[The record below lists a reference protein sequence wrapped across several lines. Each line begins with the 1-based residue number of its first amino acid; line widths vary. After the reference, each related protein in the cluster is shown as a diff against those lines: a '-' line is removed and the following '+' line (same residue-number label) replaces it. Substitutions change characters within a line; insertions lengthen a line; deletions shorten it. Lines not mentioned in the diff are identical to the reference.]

1 MIKNENKKNQ
11 QTEKKSILCTVGRTG
26 SGKNYISERLS
37 TILNYPLVVSHTTR
51 PKRDNETNGVEHWFD
66 SKEEF
71 DTLMQNNT
79 VIAYTKIGEYEY
91 CALLEDI
98 GDNAIYIIDPHG
110 IEYLKENFKDQINLK
125 IIYIYCDEYIRR
137 ARASTRS
144 DFKIAWEDR
153 NKAEDEQFTEFEMNR
168 PWDLLIDNSHA
179 NLNMDWVKKQVK
191 WMMER
196 ETKNDI

>member
-11 QTEKKSILCTVGRTG
+11 QTEKKTILCTVGRTG

-110 IEYLKENFKDQINLK
+110 IEYLKQNFKDQINLK

-153 NKAEDEQFTEFEMNR
+153 NKAEDEQFTEFEANR
-168 PWDLLIDNSHA
+168 PWNLLIDNSHA

-196 ETKNDI
+196 GTKNGI

>member
-11 QTEKKSILCTVGRTG
+11 QTEKKTILCTVGRTG

-37 TILNYPLVVSHTTR
+37 TILDYPLVVSHTTR

-66 SKEEF
+66 TKEEF
-71 DTLMQNNT
+71 NALIQNNT
-79 VIAYTKIGEYEY
+79 MIAYTKIGEYEY

-98 GDNAIYIIDPHG
+98 SDNAIYIIDPHG
-110 IEYLKENFKDQINLK
+110 IEYLKQNFKDQINLK

-144 DFKIAWEDR
+144 DFKTKWEQR
-153 NKAEDEQFTEFEMNR
+153 NKDEDAQFTEFEANR
-168 PWDLLIDNSHA
+168 KWNLLIDNSKA
-179 NLNMDWVKKQVK
+179 VLDMTAITKKVRK
-191 WMMER
+191 MLESR
-196 ETKNDI
+196 

>member
-1 MIKNENKKNQ
+1 MDKNETMNKK
-11 QTEKKSILCTVGRTG
+11 TIICIVGRTS
-26 SGKNYISERLS
+26 SGKDYISKRLS
-37 TILNYPLVVSHTTR
+37 TILDYPLVVSHTTR

-71 DTLMQNNT
+71 DDLMQNNT

-110 IEYLKENFKDQINLK
+110 IEYLKQNFKNQINLK
-125 IIYIYCDEYIRR
+125 IIYMYCDEYIRR

-191 WMMER
+191 WMLER
-196 ETKNDI
+196 GN

>member
-1 MIKNENKKNQ
+1 MNNENKK
-11 QTEKKSILCTVGRTG
+11 TIICIVGRTS
-26 SGKNYISERLS
+26 SGKDYIAKRLS

-71 DTLMQNNT
+71 DDLMQNNT

-110 IEYLKENFKDQINLK
+110 IEYLKQNFKNQINLK
-125 IIYIYCDEYIRR
+125 IIYMYCDEYIRR

-144 DFKIAWEDR
+144 DFKTKWEQR
-153 NKAEDEQFTEFEMNR
+153 NKDEDAQFTEFEANR
-168 PWDLLIDNSHA
+168 KWNLLIDNSKA
-179 NLNMDWVKKQVK
+179 VLDMTAITKKVRRMLK
-191 WMMER
+191 DGVYY
-196 ETKNDI
+196 K

>member
-11 QTEKKSILCTVGRTG
+11 QTEKKTILCTVGRTG

-37 TILNYPLVVSHTTR
+37 TILDYPLVVSHTTR

-66 SKEEF
+66 TKEEF
-71 DTLMQNNT
+71 DTLIQNNT
-79 VIAYTKIGEYEY
+79 MIAYTKIGEYEY

-110 IEYLKENFKDQINLK
+110 IEYLKQNFKNQINLK
-125 IIYIYCDEYIRR
+125 IIYMYCDEYIRR

-179 NLNMDWVKKQVK
+179 NLNMERVKKQVK
-191 WMMER
+191 RMLER
-196 ETKNDI
+196 EN

>member
-11 QTEKKSILCTVGRTG
+11 QTEKKTILCTVGRTG

-37 TILNYPLVVSHTTR
+37 TILDYPLVVSHTTR

-71 DTLMQNNT
+71 DDLMQNNT

-110 IEYLKENFKDQINLK
+110 IEYLKQNFKNQINLK
-125 IIYIYCDEYIRR
+125 IIYMYCDEYIRR

-144 DFKIAWEDR
+144 DFKTKWEQR
-153 NKAEDEQFTEFEMNR
+153 NKDEDAQFTEFESNR
-168 PWDLLIDNSHA
+168 KWNLLIDNSKA
-179 NLNMDWVKKQVK
+179 VLDMTAITKKVRR
-191 WMMER
+191 MLESH
-196 ETKNDI
+196 

>member
-1 MIKNENKKNQ
+1 MININKS
-11 QTEKKSILCTVGRTG
+11 KKKTIITIIGRSGVG
-26 SGKNYISERLS
+26 KDYIAKRLS

-51 PKRDNETNGVEHWFD
+51 PIRSNETNGVEHWFD

-71 DTLMQNNT
+71 QNVLNNQT

-91 CALLEDI
+91 CATLEDI
-98 GDNAIYIIDPHG
+98 EDNCIYVIDYDG
-110 IEYLKENFKDQINLK
+110 IKYLQEHFKDQINLK

-168 PWDLLIDNSHA
+168 PWDLLIDNGNA
-179 NLNMDWVKKQVK
+179 NLNMDWVKQRVK

-196 ETKNDI
+196 EN

>member
-1 MIKNENKKNQ
+1 MNKK
-11 QTEKKSILCTVGRTG
+11 TIIAIVGRSS
-26 SGKNYISERLS
+26 SGKTYIAKRLS
-37 TILNYPLVVSHTTR
+37 TILGYKEVVSHTTR
-51 PKRDNETNGVEHWFD
+51 PIRSNETNGVEHWFD

-71 DTLMQNNT
+71 QNALDNQT

-91 CALLEDI
+91 CATLEDI
-98 GDNAIYIIDPHG
+98 EDNCIYVIDPLG
-110 IEYLKENFKDQINLK
+110 IKYLQEHFKNQINLK

-153 NKAEDEQFTEFEMNR
+153 NKAEDEQFTEFESNR
-168 PWDLLIDNSHA
+168 PWDLLIDNSPA

-196 ETKNDI
+196 ETKNGI

>member
-11 QTEKKSILCTVGRTG
+11 QTKKKTILCTVGRTG

-37 TILNYPLVVSHTTR
+37 TILDYPLVVSHTTR

-66 SKEEF
+66 TKSEF
-71 DTLMQNNT
+71 DNLMQNNT

-110 IEYLKENFKDQINLK
+110 IEYLKQNFKDKINLK

-144 DFKIAWEDR
+144 DFKTKWEQR
-153 NKAEDEQFTEFEMNR
+153 NKDEDAQFTEFEANR
-168 PWDLLIDNSHA
+168 KWNLLIDNSKA
-179 NLNMDWVKKQVK
+179 VLDMTAITKKIRR
-191 WMMER
+191 MLESR
-196 ETKNDI
+196 

>member
-1 MIKNENKKNQ
+1 MIYINKS
-11 QTEKKSILCTVGRTG
+11 KKKTIITIIGRSGVG
-26 SGKNYISERLS
+26 KDYIAKRLS

-51 PKRDNETNGVEHWFD
+51 PIRSNETNGVEHWFD

-71 DTLMQNNT
+71 QNVLDNQT

-91 CALLEDI
+91 CATLEDI
-98 GDNAIYIIDPHG
+98 EDNCIYVIDPLG
-110 IEYLKENFKDQINLK
+110 IKYLQEHFKDQINLK

-153 NKAEDEQFTEFEMNR
+153 NKAEDEQFTEFEANR
-168 PWDLLIDNSHA
+168 PWNLLIDNSKSVLDMTA
-179 NLNMDWVKKQVK
+179 ITKKVRR
-191 WMMER
+191 MLESS
-196 ETKNDI
+196 

>member
-1 MIKNENKKNQ
+1 MNKK
-11 QTEKKSILCTVGRTG
+11 TIIAIAGRTS
-26 SGKNYISERLS
+26 SGKDYIAKRLS
-37 TILNYPLVVSHTTR
+37 TILDYPLVVSHTTR
-51 PKRDNETNGVEHWFD
+51 PIRSNETNGVEHWFD

-71 DTLMQNNT
+71 QNILDNQT

-91 CALLEDI
+91 CATLEDI
-98 GDNAIYIIDPHG
+98 EDNCIYVIDYDG
-110 IEYLKENFKDQINLK
+110 TKYLQEHFKDQINLK

-153 NKAEDEQFTEFEMNR
+153 NKAEDEQFTEFESNR
-168 PWDLLIDNSHA
+168 PWDLLIDNGHA

-191 WMMER
+191 WMLER
-196 ETKNDI
+196 EKENEK

>member
-1 MIKNENKKNQ
+1 MDKNETMNKK
-11 QTEKKSILCTVGRTG
+11 TIICIVGRTS
-26 SGKNYISERLS
+26 SGKDYISKRLS

-71 DTLMQNNT
+71 DDLMQNNT

-110 IEYLKENFKDQINLK
+110 IEYLKQNFKNQINLK
-125 IIYIYCDEYIRR
+125 IIYMYCDEYIRR

-144 DFKIAWEDR
+144 DFKTKWEQR
-153 NKAEDEQFTEFEMNR
+153 NKDEDAQFTEFEANR
-168 PWDLLIDNSHA
+168 KWNLLIDNSKA
-179 NLNMDWVKKQVK
+179 VLDMTAITKKVRR
-191 WMMER
+191 MLESR
-196 ETKNDI
+196 

>member
-1 MIKNENKKNQ
+1 MNNENKK
-11 QTEKKSILCTVGRTG
+11 TIICIVGRTS
-26 SGKNYISERLS
+26 SGKDYISKRLS

-66 SKEEF
+66 TKSEF
-71 DTLMQNNT
+71 DNLMQNNT

-98 GDNAIYIIDPHG
+98 GDNAIYIIDAKG
-110 IEYLKENFKDQINLK
+110 IEYLKQNFKDQINLK

-144 DFKIAWEDR
+144 DFKIAWENR
-153 NKAEDEQFTEFEMNR
+153 NKAEDEQFTEFEANR

-196 ETKNDI
+196 ETKNGI

>member
-1 MIKNENKKNQ
+1 
-11 QTEKKSILCTVGRTG
+11 
-26 SGKNYISERLS
+26 
-37 TILNYPLVVSHTTR
+37 
-51 PKRDNETNGVEHWFD
+51 
-66 SKEEF
+66 
-71 DTLMQNNT
+71 MQNNT

-98 GDNAIYIIDPHG
+98 GDNAIYIIDAKG
-110 IEYLKENFKDQINLK
+110 IEYLKQNFKDQINLK

-153 NKAEDEQFTEFEMNR
+153 NKAEDEQFTEFESNR

-196 ETKNDI
+196 ETKNGI

>member
-11 QTEKKSILCTVGRTG
+11 QTEKKTILCTVGRTG

-37 TILNYPLVVSHTTR
+37 TILDYPLVVSHTTR

-71 DTLMQNNT
+71 DDLMQNNT

-110 IEYLKENFKDQINLK
+110 IEYLKQNFKNQINLK

-144 DFKIAWEDR
+144 DFKTKWEQR
-153 NKAEDEQFTEFEMNR
+153 NKDEDAQFTEFEANR
-168 PWDLLIDNSHA
+168 KWNLLIDNSKA
-179 NLNMDWVKKQVK
+179 VLDMTAITKKVRK
-191 WMMER
+191 ML
-196 ETKNDI
+196 KDGVYYK

>member
-11 QTEKKSILCTVGRTG
+11 QTEKKTILCTVGRTG

-37 TILNYPLVVSHTTR
+37 TILDYPLVVSHTTR

-66 SKEEF
+66 TKEEF
-71 DTLMQNNT
+71 DTLIQNNT
-79 VIAYTKIGEYEY
+79 MIAYTKIGEYEY

-110 IEYLKENFKDQINLK
+110 IEYLKQNFKDQINLK
-125 IIYIYCDEYIRR
+125 VIYIYCDEYIRR

-153 NKAEDEQFTEFEMNR
+153 NKAEDEQFTEFESNR
-168 PWDLLIDNSHA
+168 PWNLLIDNSHA

-196 ETKNDI
+196 GTKNDI

>member
-11 QTEKKSILCTVGRTG
+11 QTEKKTILCTVGRTG

-37 TILNYPLVVSHTTR
+37 TILDYPLVVSHTTR

-110 IEYLKENFKDQINLK
+110 IEYLKQNFKDQINLK

-144 DFKIAWEDR
+144 DFKTKWEQR
-153 NKAEDEQFTEFEMNR
+153 NKDEDAQFTEFEANR
-168 PWDLLIDNSHA
+168 KWNLLIDNSKA
-179 NLNMDWVKKQVK
+179 VLDMTAITKKVRK
-191 WMMER
+191 ML
-196 ETKNDI
+196 KDGVYYK

>member
-11 QTEKKSILCTVGRTG
+11 QTEKKTILCTVGRTG

-37 TILNYPLVVSHTTR
+37 TILDYPLVVSHTTR

-66 SKEEF
+66 TKEEF
-71 DTLMQNNT
+71 DTLIQNNT
-79 VIAYTKIGEYEY
+79 MIAYTKIGEYEY

-98 GDNAIYIIDPHG
+98 GDNAIYIIDPLG
-110 IEYLKENFKDQINLK
+110 IEYLKQNFKDQINLK

-191 WMMER
+191 WMLER
-196 ETKNDI
+196 GN

>member
-1 MIKNENKKNQ
+1 MIDINKS
-11 QTEKKSILCTVGRTG
+11 KKKTIITIIGRSGVG
-26 SGKNYISERLS
+26 KDYISKRLS
-37 TILNYPLVVSHTTR
+37 TILDYPLVVSHTTR

-110 IEYLKENFKDQINLK
+110 IEYLKQNFKDQINLK
-125 IIYIYCDEYIRR
+125 IIYMYCDEYIRR

-144 DFKIAWEDR
+144 DFKTKWEQR
-153 NKAEDEQFTEFEMNR
+153 NKDEDAQFTEFEANR
-168 PWDLLIDNSHA
+168 KWNLLIDNSKA
-179 NLNMDWVKKQVK
+179 VLDMTAITKKVRR
-191 WMMER
+191 MLESR
-196 ETKNDI
+196 

>member
-11 QTEKKSILCTVGRTG
+11 QMEKKTILCTVGRTG

-37 TILNYPLVVSHTTR
+37 TILDYPLVVSHTTR

-66 SKEEF
+66 TKEEF
-71 DTLMQNNT
+71 DTLIQNNT
-79 VIAYTKIGEYEY
+79 MIAYTKIGEYEY

-110 IEYLKENFKDQINLK
+110 IEYLKQNFKDQINLK

-144 DFKIAWEDR
+144 DFKTKWEQR
-153 NKAEDEQFTEFEMNR
+153 NKDEDAQFTEFEANR
-168 PWDLLIDNSHA
+168 KWNLLIDNSKA
-179 NLNMDWVKKQVK
+179 VLDMTAITKKVRRMLK
-191 WMMER
+191 DGVYY
-196 ETKNDI
+196 K

>member
-11 QTEKKSILCTVGRTG
+11 QTEKKTILCTVGRTG

-37 TILNYPLVVSHTTR
+37 TILDYPLVVSHTTR

-66 SKEEF
+66 TKEEF
-71 DTLMQNNT
+71 DDLMQNNT
-79 VIAYTKIGEYEY
+79 MIAYTKIGEYEY

-110 IEYLKENFKDQINLK
+110 IEYLKQNFKDKINLK

-153 NKAEDEQFTEFEMNR
+153 NKAEDEQFTEFEANR

-196 ETKNDI
+196 EAKNDI